1 MTAKRG
7 GHGVSYGVMRTEMG
21 LLVGLG
27 IFVLAAIGIWRRL
40 CRLLT
45 HLWAQLCW
53 PSFAAQFRLLVALA
67 CVQLS
72 ACRGLFGVLLEDRS
86 LPSQCP
92 VVARLAHSLEG
103 AGVAGRLV
111 ITFAVMLIALARL
124 VGHLPGDCHE
134 SASFRGEGHRLSYIF
149 RLRQMSC
156 YRTSIPATSSPQLR
170 CSSQ

>member
-1 MTAKRG
+1 MVTFVSFIETFMSTIVLAEFCCAIQTTRRP
-7 GHGVSYGVMRTEMG
+7 GVCSI
-21 LLVGLG
+21 VGLPRA
-27 IFVLAAIGIWRRL
+27 VR
-40 CRLLT
+40 
-45 HLWAQLCW
+45 
-53 PSFAAQFRLLVALA
+53 
-67 CVQLS
+67 
-72 ACRGLFGVLLEDRS
+72 VLLEDRS

-92 VVARLAHSLEG
+92 VVAGLAHSLEG

-111 ITFAVMLIALARL
+111 ITLAVMLIALARL